1 MIFLLI
7 GNSCTLSALSPRHLL
22 QIKFQKMILFYY
34 EGDFKGNFTNQIYL
48 KLYLYKLLKIKF
60 NLINLNMRDST

>member
-34 EGDFKGNFTNQIYL
+34 EGNFKGIFDI
-48 KLYLYKLLKIKF
+48 F
-60 NLINLNMRDST
+60 NLLVNIIQQ